1 MNKVK
6 SSKLKQIYITVKD
19 WFIERKLKKEFKRK
33 VSVLEIEYKNC
44 PVKFFRK
51 DFYDFLIEKDTK
63 EIFIRAGVE
72 NDEDK
77 KIFNKYNTS
86 KAYAEFSLTYD
97 LIKHK
102 LVICFYQLSYITDS
116 NERLNECIKYLKEM
130 KDERTK

>member
-63 EIFIRAGVE
+63 EIFIKNGTE
-72 NDEDK
+72 NSEDR
-77 KIFNKYNTS
+77 KIFDKYTTS
-86 KAYAEFSLTYD
+86 KAYAEFSCKYD
-97 LIKHK
+97 AIIRE
-102 LVICFYQLSYITDS
+102 LVNCFYQLSYITYS
-116 NERLNECIKYLKEM
+116 TERLNECIRYLTEM
-130 KDERTK
+130 KKERTK